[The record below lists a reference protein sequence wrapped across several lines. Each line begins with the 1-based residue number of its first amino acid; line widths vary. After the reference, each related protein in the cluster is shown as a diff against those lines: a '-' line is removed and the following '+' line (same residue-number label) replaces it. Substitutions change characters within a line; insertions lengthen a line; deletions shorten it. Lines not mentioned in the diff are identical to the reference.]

1 MKRIV
6 YCLACVGLLIGSVNA
21 EEKKEFKNPEEATS
35 YSIGFQMGAE
45 FAKHGV
51 VVDPETIAEGVRDA
65 LSGAAPR
72 LSEADM
78 KARLSDLEAQV
89 KQAKQKEMEKQAAK
103 TLGEGEAFLAENGKK
118 KGIVTL
124 PSGLQYQV
132 LQKGEGQSPKATDRV
147 TVHYRGTFID
157 GKEFDS
163 SYRQGKPIT
172 FVLDRVIKG
181 WTEGL
186 QLMKPGAKW
195 KLFIPARLAYGEQG
209 LGSRIPPNTALIF
222 EMELIFVEANKN
234 AEASKERG
242 TKSHLAPTQSTR

>member
-6 YCLACVGLLIGSVNA
+6 YGLACVGLLLGSVNA
-21 EEKKEFKNPEEATS
+21 EEKKEFKNPEEAVS

-45 FAKHGV
+45 FVKHGV
-51 VVDPETIAEGVRDA
+51 VVAPEMIAEGVRDG
-65 LSGAAPR
+65 LSGAEPR
-72 LSEADM
+72 LSEAEM
-78 KARLSDLEAQV
+78 KAQLSSLEAQV
-89 KQAKQKEMEKQAAK
+89 KQSKDKEMEKQAAK
-103 TLGEGEAFLAENGKK
+103 TLAEGEAFLAENGKK

-157 GKEFDS
+157 GTEFDS
-163 SYRQGKPIT
+163 SYSQGKPIT
-172 FVLDRVIKG
+172 FVLNRVIRG

-195 KLFIPARLAYGEQG
+195 KLFIPAELAYGEKG
-209 LGSRIPPNTALIF
+209 LGSRIPSNSALIF
-222 EMELIFVEANKN
+222 EVELIFVEPKKTTETNQGARSRK
-234 AEASKERG
+234 
-242 TKSHLAPTQSTR
+242 

>member
-6 YCLACVGLLIGSVNA
+6 YCLACVGLLISSVNA
-21 EEKKEFKNPEEATS
+21 EEKKEFKNPEEAVS

-45 FAKHGV
+45 FVKRGV
-51 VVDPETIAEGVRDA
+51 VVDAEMIAEGVRDG

-72 LSEADM
+72 LSEEDM
-78 KARLSDLEAQV
+78 KERLSGLEAQV
-89 KQAKQKEMEKQAAK
+89 KQAKQKEMEEQAAK
-103 TLGEGEAFLAENGKK
+103 MLAEGEAFLAENGKK

-124 PSGLQYQV
+124 PRGLQYQV
-132 LQKGEGQSPKATDRV
+132 LRKGEGQSPKATDRV

-163 SYRQGKPIT
+163 SYSQGKPIT
-172 FVLDRVIKG
+172 FVLDKVMKG

-195 KLFIPARLAYGEQG
+195 KLFIPAKLAYGVKG
-209 LGSRIPPNTALIF
+209 LGSRIPSNSTLIF
-222 EMELIFVEANKN
+222 EVELIFVEANKS
-234 AEASKERG
+234 AETSKDQG
-242 TKSHLAPTQSTR
+242 AKAQK